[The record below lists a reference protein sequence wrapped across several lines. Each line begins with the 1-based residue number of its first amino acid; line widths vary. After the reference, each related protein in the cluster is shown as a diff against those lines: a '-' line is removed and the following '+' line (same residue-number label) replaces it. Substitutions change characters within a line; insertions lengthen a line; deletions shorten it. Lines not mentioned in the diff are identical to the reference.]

1 MKSCLSPPQLSSG
14 GCFAFF
20 LMCSQ
25 QRCQA
30 RSSSWP
36 KAPRSRPYSG
46 CMLEGG
52 VRTLPASPCI
62 PSIPPSD
69 AHQEAGRWLDFLTAQ
84 TARGD
89 AGGGRAR
96 LMLKSWRVASRATD
110 TVEAVD
116 SRAPSLR
123 KPREPD
129 QLRRRFRSS
138 LRVWRHPQNWPGHVS
153 HYVGGW
159 GLLSGSAE
167 MHQAGARCKFQR
179 LAIASL
185 RLVLAAPLLP
195 LGSRALQSARDRN
208 SSCRESRK
216 GRQTKFTMASN

>member
-1 MKSCLSPPQLSSG
+1 MPFFSCAVSSDVRRGVLPGQKRQGLGPTAAACLRAESAPSPHPH
-14 GCFAFF
+14 
-20 LMCSQ
+20 
-25 QRCQA
+25 
-30 RSSSWP
+30 
-36 KAPRSRPYSG
+36 
-46 CMLEGG
+46 
-52 VRTLPASPCI
+52 ASPQSLH
-62 PSIPPSD
+62 PTR
-69 AHQEAGRWLDFLTAQ
+69 HQEAGRWLDFLTAQ

-129 QLRRRFRSS
+129 QLRRRFCSS

-195 LGSRALQSARDRN
+195 LGSRAPQSARDWN
-208 SSCRESRK
+208 SSCRIL
-216 GRQTKFTMASN
+216 